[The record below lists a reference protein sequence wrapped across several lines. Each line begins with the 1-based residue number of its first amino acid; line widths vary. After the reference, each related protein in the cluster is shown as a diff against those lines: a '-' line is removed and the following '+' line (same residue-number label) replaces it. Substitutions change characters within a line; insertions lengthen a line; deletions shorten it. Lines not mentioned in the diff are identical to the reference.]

1 LEEERAE
8 LRGIEQ
14 SEAPVKAN
22 EGEFFDA
29 TKLYG
34 LTFSDEEMD

>member
-1 LEEERAE
+1 MNEKSDSVAM
-8 LRGIEQ
+8 
-14 SEAPVKAN
+14 SAAV

-34 LTFSDEEMD
+34 LTFSDDEQVD